1 MRSIEFTAY
10 CVREYDVTYTAV
22 FTEDDPMVQAWLID
36 NDMKFEDLAE
46 MDFPDSRGLWDM
58 LMSIPADEIKFDED
72 FSPADER
79 FVDFD
84 SFISEG

>member
-10 CVREYDVTYTAV
+10 CVREYDVKYTAV
-22 FTEDDPMVQAWLID
+22 FDEGDPMVQAWLID
-36 NDMKFEDLAE
+36 NDMTFEQLAE
-46 MDFPDSRGLWDM
+46 MDFADSRGLWDM

-72 FSPADER
+72 FAPAEER

-84 SFISEG
+84 SFISEN